1 MAPVV
6 AVRAAEKWV
15 AAVVV
20 QGKWVVVVAAANAI
34 KAAVAAKV
42 EVRWAVVV
50 LAAPAVA
57 AKVVAK
63 WVAAEKWEEAQ
74 GGPVAAVKV
83 VGRWAAE
90 ALAVLAAKVD
100 PVAACKIMQSLLKT

>member
-6 AVRAAEKWV
+6 AARA

-20 QGKWVVVVAAANAI
+20 QVKWVAAAANAI
-34 KAAVAAKV
+34 KAEVAAKV
-42 EVRWAVVV
+42 EARWAAVV
-50 LAAPAVA
+50 LAALAVA

-90 ALAVLAAKVD
+90 ALAVPAAKVD
-100 PVAACKIMQSLLKT
+100 PAAACKIMQSLLKT